1 MTGRSMRRFTRHP
14 MIGRARIVA
23 GLAAAWS
30 LGACAPAALLPYR
43 PDQPATVTLPVALAG
58 VGDARA
64 AFATL
69 FATEL
74 HAGDG
79 TRQGPWLHGVPALT
93 TPAPPDPGLH
103 TRFAARAASTSVLMV
118 TGLFG
123 DCLGAQAVP
132 FGDGLMRPP
141 PAALDEGYR
150 QYDDLGLLS
159 IRFVQ
164 VPGRASTDANGKR
177 LAEAIRAEAARPG
190 VERIVLVGYSKGVP
204 DLQHALALLQRD
216 GGVPVAVAALVSIA
230 GAVMGTP
237 LADHY
242 ESAYDAVSPHV
253 TPFDCTPSQ
262 GGDMASLTR
271 RERVAWL
278 AAHPLPPG
286 LAAYSIVAHA
296 PVAEMSPLLRVPAQW
311 LAAADPPLGRGA
323 AARPPPRRD
332 DARPDLGPRL
342 PARGLV
348 QGDIEVGRDHGTL
361 SRQHRLPCRRGP
373 GCGATR
379 LPVGPYSDAA
389 QLHGHKAAR
398 HDAPACRDATQPR
411 SPPRT

>member
-1 MTGRSMRRFTRHP
+1 MVWMRIT
-14 MIGRARIVA
+14 
-23 GLAAAWS
+23 AACMALWS
-30 LGACAPAALLPYR
+30 VSACAPTALLSYR
-43 PDQPATVTLPVALAG
+43 PDQPPTVTLPVARAG
-58 VGDARA
+58 IGDARP
-64 AFATL
+64 AFAAL
-69 FATEL
+69 FAAEL

-79 TRQGPWLHGVPALT
+79 GGQGPWLHGVPALS

-103 TRFAARAASTSVLMV
+103 ARFAARAASTSVLMV

-141 PAALDEGYR
+141 PATLDEGYR

-159 IRFVQ
+159 IRFVS
-164 VPGRASTDANGKR
+164 VPGRASTEANGKR

-216 GGVPVAVAALVSIA
+216 GGVPAAVAALVSIA

-253 TPFDCTPSQ
+253 TPFDCSPSQ
-262 GGDMASLTR
+262 GGDLASLTR

-286 LAAYSIVAHA
+286 LAAFSIVAHA
-296 PVAEMSPLLRVPAQW
+296 PAADMSPLLRVPAQW
-311 LAAADPPLGRGA
+311 LAAVDPRNDGQLLASDAMLPGSTLLAEVRADHWDVALPRDRHPDAMMRALTSGRGY
-323 AARPPPRRD
+323 PREALFR
-332 DARPDLGPRL
+332 ATLKW
-342 PARGLV
+342 V
-348 QGDIEVGRDHGTL
+348 VGT
-361 SRQHRLPCRRGP
+361 
-373 GCGATR
+373 
-379 LPVGPYSDAA
+379 
-389 QLHGHKAAR
+389 
-398 HDAPACRDATQPR
+398 AP
-411 SPPRT
+411 